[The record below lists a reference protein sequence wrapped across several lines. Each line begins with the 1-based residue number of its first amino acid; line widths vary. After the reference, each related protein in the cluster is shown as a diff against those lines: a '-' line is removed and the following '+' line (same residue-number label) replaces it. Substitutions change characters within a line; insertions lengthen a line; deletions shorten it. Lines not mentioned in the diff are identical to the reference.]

1 MKRSSLFVF
10 VLSLLT
16 AANAQTPQQSPTPSS
31 ATSDDVVRISTNLIQ
46 LDVTVTGKSGKPI
59 SDLSRDEIKIYEN
72 GKLQKISSLSFVP
85 GSKPPPDNE
94 IAEKSSSPNPLLPPT
109 TSILPAQVRRTI
121 AIVVD
126 DGHLS
131 WSSAFFVKKALRKYV
146 DEQVQD
152 GDLVALIRTVG
163 GIGALQQFTTDKRLL
178 RAAVENIKFYPQLGG
193 WDIFGSSPTP
203 EEEKLQ
209 SFRNEYY
216 SFGAFYSLAY
226 VIAGL
231 NQMPGRKSIAFIS
244 DGFMPPGGCGKQK
257 VTFSSSEYERAQQ
270 NVIAFANRSSVVINT
285 IQAAG
290 VESPGVTAADV
301 IRSPTVGPGETDS
314 ILWTRLACTSERQ
327 RPLTILAEDTGGRV
341 IVNNDIAKSIRR
353 ILDDQS
359 YYLVAYEPDEET
371 FDPKQRRFNR
381 VEVKVSRP
389 GVKVRSRSGFFGYT
403 DDATEKPK
411 LPQNSSLLDALLLP
425 FAKNEIFVRMH
436 AVYAADGDRKS
447 YVKTFVTVN
456 GSDLTFEKLPDNR
469 YKTSFDIV
477 AITVDARGR
486 LLDERPKNYTLTL
499 GEQEHTNILERG
511 LITTFLVPIPGPGG
525 FQVRLA
531 VRDVSSEK
539 VGSASQFVEIPDLNN
554 KKLALSGLVLSASG
568 SDELS
573 SAGGTSEA
581 LRDTS
586 LRQFKAGSVLNFGYQ
601 IFNAR
606 IDKAR
611 RTDLGVKLKLYRD
624 GKIISDGG
632 LVPAADLVD
641 ESNGIFSSKGSV
653 RLNKDLPQGD
663 YLLQIELIDALSGNK
678 PKPAIQFLQFDI
690 VE

>member
-1 MKRSSLFVF
+1 M
-10 VLSLLT
+10 
-16 AANAQTPQQSPTPSS
+16 
-31 ATSDDVVRISTNLIQ
+31 
-46 LDVTVTGKSGKPI
+46 
-59 SDLSRDEIKIYEN
+59 
-72 GKLQKISSLSFVP
+72 
-85 GSKPPPDNE
+85 
-94 IAEKSSSPNPLLPPT
+94 
-109 TSILPAQVRRTI
+109 
-121 AIVVD
+121 
-126 DGHLS
+126 
-131 WSSAFFVKKALRKYV
+131 
-146 DEQVQD
+146 
-152 GDLVALIRTVG
+152 
-163 GIGALQQFTTDKRLL
+163 
-178 RAAVENIKFYPQLGG
+178 
-193 WDIFGSSPTP
+193 
-203 EEEKLQ
+203 
-209 SFRNEYY
+209 
-216 SFGAFYSLAY
+216 
-226 VIAGL
+226 
-231 NQMPGRKSIAFIS
+231 
-244 DGFMPPGGCGKQK
+244 
-257 VTFSSSEYERAQQ
+257 
-270 NVIAFANRSSVVINT
+270 
-285 IQAAG
+285 
-290 VESPGVTAADV
+290 
-301 IRSPTVGPGETDS
+301 
-314 ILWTRLACTSERQ
+314 
-327 RPLTILAEDTGGRV
+327 
-341 IVNNDIAKSIRR
+341 
-353 ILDDQS
+353 
-359 YYLVAYEPDEET
+359 
-371 FDPKQRRFNR
+371 
-381 VEVKVSRP
+381 
-389 GVKVRSRSGFFGYT
+389 
-403 DDATEKPK
+403 
-411 LPQNSSLLDALLLP
+411 
-425 FAKNEIFVRMH
+425 
-436 AVYAADGDRKS
+436 
-447 YVKTFVTVN
+447 KTFVTVN